1 MGESEQV
8 RHARGHGRDG
18 RSQPSPVRHHHRCGV
33 PKPAGNRLIVPE
45 SCFVLYV
52 LVLVSRVTVSWYL
65 LAKLCMQ
72 AIIHMGLLLVL
83 DVVYNHF
90 HGTDSR
96 DHHLGSD
103 KVVCI

>member
-1 MGESEQV
+1 
-8 RHARGHGRDG
+8 
-18 RSQPSPVRHHHRCGV
+18 
-33 PKPAGNRLIVPE
+33 
-45 SCFVLYV
+45 
-52 LVLVSRVTVSWYL
+52 
-65 LAKLCMQ
+65 LAKLCMH

-83 DVVYNHF
+83 DVVYNHV

>member
-1 MGESEQV
+1 
-8 RHARGHGRDG
+8 
-18 RSQPSPVRHHHRCGV
+18 
-33 PKPAGNRLIVPE
+33 
-45 SCFVLYV
+45 
-52 LVLVSRVTVSWYL
+52 
-65 LAKLCMQ
+65 
-72 AIIHMGLLLVL
+72 VL